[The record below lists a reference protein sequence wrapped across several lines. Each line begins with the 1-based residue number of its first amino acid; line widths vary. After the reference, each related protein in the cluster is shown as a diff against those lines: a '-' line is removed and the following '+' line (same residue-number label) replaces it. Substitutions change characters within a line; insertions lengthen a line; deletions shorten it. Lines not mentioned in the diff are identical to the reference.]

1 MKNIALKHLALCS
14 VLAALGG
21 NAQALDWSDTSVGY
35 RYGNTFAEPFNTN
48 SISKNIFNVTHVNGY
63 KYGSNFFNADFLFS
77 DKNDPKNVGSDSGAQ
92 EAYVVYR
99 HTLDIGKVAGKDLKA
114 GPIRGYGIT
123 AGFDWNTKSDAGYN
137 SRKRM
142 MVAGPTLMLDVP
154 GFLNISLLAL
164 WESNSPYNG
173 YSHTKVSRYNYDTHA
188 ALDVS
193 WGIPFSIGSLPLS
206 FEGYALHIAA
216 KGKDEFGGD
225 TAPETNLSPRLMYDA
240 SGLVGASKNSVKVG
254 FEYQY
259 WRNKFGNDHR
269 GVAGP
274 GAFAR
279 TPMVRAEYHF

>member
-1 MKNIALKHLALCS
+1 MKKIALKHLALCS

-21 NAQALDWSDTSVGY
+21 SAQALDWSDTSVGY

-48 SISKNIFNVTHVNGY
+48 SISKNIFNVTHANGY
-63 KYGSNFFNADFLFS
+63 KYGTNFLNADFLFS

-99 HTLDIGKVAGKDLKA
+99 HTLDIGKVAGTDLKA
-114 GPIRGYGIT
+114 GPIRGYGLT

-142 MVAGPTLMLDVP
+142 LVAGPTLMLDVP

-164 WESNSPYNG
+164 WESNAPYNG
-173 YSHTKVSRYNYDTHA
+173 YTQTKVSRYNYDAHA
-188 ALDVS
+188 MLEVT
-193 WGIPFSIGSLPLS
+193 WGIPFTVGSLPLS
-206 FEGYALHIAA
+206 FEGYALQIGA
-216 KGKDEFGGD
+216 KGKDEFGND

-240 SGLVGASKNSVKVG
+240 SALVGASKNSVKVG

-259 WRNKFGNDHR
+259 WRNKFGNNHN